1 MDWLSSFK
9 ASLASPRLQMPRFHP
24 QRLVAV
30 VVGLVGALD
39 GQAQVVGLLRG
50 QLGQLDGQGMEVRP
64 GDLFIELL
72 GEHVHRHG
80 VLAGVAPQL
89 NLGEHLVG
97 EGGGH
102 DEAGVA
108 HGATKVDKTAL
119 GQKDDVLPVLQ
130 GETVNLDRGNHVYGE
145 NEEFDLNDIFGEI
158 DDFEIDDMYLGL
170 DVGLGPAVLLQP
182 LDLEEERIKIDPQS

>member
-1 MDWLSSFK
+1 M
-9 ASLASPRLQMPRFHP
+9 
-24 QRLVAV
+24 
-30 VVGLVGALD
+30 VGLVGAIHR
-39 GQAQVVGLLRG
+39 QAKVVRLLG
-50 QLGQLDGQGMEVRP
+50 GEGSQLDGQGVQVGP
-64 GDLFIELL
+64 GHLLVKLL
-72 GEHVHRHG
+72 GKHVHGHG
-80 VLAGVAPQL
+80 VLVGVAPQL
-89 NLGEHLVG
+89 DLSEYLVG